1 MSKKRRA
8 STKPISRKEIEID
21 LEKKPNDVIRFLGIS
36 LAGGK
41 SDKACVALVEYY
53 PKNKKI
59 FLSRL
64 FEKIKTEERISADLK
79 IHELIEQ
86 NKDTLACVAF
96 DVPWRLP
103 SCMTCVLNCPGY
115 ENCKEPHIKWMWDHF
130 EQHGIKKKPK
140 KIFTPYTQRA
150 IEMHLANEMEESF
163 FMHHAL
169 GSNSAPLLARA
180 HFIRRR
186 LPESINV
193 IEVNPRL
200 TLWRIGRTLDV
211 MKSHLRHHRAAFG
224 GDESRRLFLH
234 AMNER
239 DLTFI
244 YHQDM
249 KQMIENSHAF
259 DAFICALTG
268 FLKYK
273 NLTEKRPK
281 DFPPYEDWIEFPRE
295 SVKPKDFE

>member
-1 MSKKRRA
+1 MSKRKIA
-8 STKPISRKEIEID
+8 VTKHSVTKSIEVPA
-21 LEKKPNDVIRFLGIS
+21 LEKNSDILRFLGIS

-41 SDKACVALVEYY
+41 SDKACVALIEYY

-64 FEKIKTEERISADLK
+64 YEKIKSEEKISADLK

-86 NKDTLACVAF
+86 NKDTLEYVAF
-96 DVPWRLP
+96 DVPWNLP
-103 SCMTCVLNCPGY
+103 ACITCKKKCPGY
-115 ENCKEPHIKWMWDHF
+115 ENCNEPHIKWMWSHYD
-130 EQHGIKKKPK
+130 EKMKKKKPK
-140 KIFTPYTQRA
+140 KFFTPYTQRS
-150 IEMHLANEMEESF
+150 IEMYFATELEESF
-163 FMHHAL
+163 SIHHAM

-180 HFIRRR
+180 NFIKKR
-186 LPESINV
+186 LSENIKC
-193 IEVNPRL
+193 IEVNPKL

-224 GDESRRLFLH
+224 GDDSRRLFLH

-239 DLTFI
+239 NLTFI

-249 KQMIENSHAF
+249 KQMVDNSHAF

-268 FLKYK
+268 FLRYK
-273 NLTEKRPK
+273 DLTEKRPK
-281 DFPPYEDWIEFPRE
+281 NFPAYEDWIDFPK
-295 SVKPKDFE
+295 VNIKAKDFE